1 MVRRSRLS
9 NLGHTMRHLLFL
21 LTACAALLLEAQP
34 FDAKHPPN
42 TYRNADNP
50 HYWKNRPPHPGY
62 WQQDVHYVIKGRM
75 DDQTDVL
82 TAELA
87 LTYWNNSPDTLRE
100 VFFHLYQEA
109 FVEGSYLE
117 RLEGGLR
124 ATHGGPVAY
133 AGTRITSLTQEGA
146 ELERTQDNTVLHVR
160 LRDALPPGDRTT
172 FRISFSTHWTTDVYR
187 RMKLF
192 NSWGQKH
199 YDGVHWYPRMAVYDA
214 RFGWD
219 TQQHLGHEFYG
230 DFGTFDVELDL
241 PHHYVLDATGWLQN
255 EHEVLPPALKQQLAL
270 TNFKDKPWNSAPSV
284 ITAPEPGKRKVWKF
298 HAENVHDFAWTAD
311 PTYRIGEAEWKGI
324 KCVALVQEPHAS
336 GWQNAAE
343 YTARIIACYS
353 TDFGHYAYPKMIVA
367 DARDGMEYPMLTLDG
382 GRDPDYRGLLAH
394 EVGHNWFYGMVGN
407 NETYRAFLDEGF
419 TQFLTAWALESIDGD
434 TVVTDT
440 PATAYERRYTLP
452 ERPREAEAYSAYQYD
467 AVRDQL
473 PPINVHSDEFGHH
486 AGFGYGYGHVYTKT
500 ATMLYN
506 LQYTLGDSLFLAAMQ
521 HYFDQWR
528 MCHPYP
534 EDFRQSI
541 IGFTKV
547 DLNWF
552 FDQWIDTDKRI
563 DYAVRGVQRRM
574 KDSGQRIHLRRKG
587 SLQMP
592 LDLRVIARD
601 GSTHDFHIPNT
612 WFTKRTDATVLP
624 RWIGYD
630 ALQRDHIVEVN
641 IPSGIDQVIID
652 PTNRLADA
660 YKVNDQL
667 RPPVSVQF
675 DHHVQNRPDRNTY
688 EAFVRPDLWW
698 NGYDGAKVGVHLNSS
713 YLEYKH
719 RIHFTAWL
727 NTGMGQVLP
736 PGSNVR
742 MDSIPGNRNTAYDAF
757 SFNFRYENGTERIVK
772 GSSVF
777 VEARMLDGLERYG
790 AGWRW
795 SLPNEKTEVQAKL
808 TYLLR
813 RDSTDLTYLLYPD
826 LWDLNRLNGYFDV
839 AMNHRYSHGRGSG
852 TISMHLRN
860 SAVGSAANYAQA
872 RLSAVNST
880 HFGGLEVRTR
890 GFAQFGTGDTPRES
904 SLYLSGA
911 SPEELMEN
919 KYVRSIGFVPY
930 DWLGYGTGVNH
941 FAQGGGLGLR
951 GYAGYLAPEL
961 DADGQLITTYQG
973 NTGLSA
979 SAEVDLDGLVHF
991 TPRALARYLHL
1002 DMYLFGDVGMMGYR
1016 RERANGQELRLAEPR
1031 ADAGVGA
1038 ALTIKRFGP
1047 LVDIKPLTIRFDMPL
1062 FLSATPA
1069 TDTDNLAF
1077 RYVVAVGRSF

>member
-1 MVRRSRLS
+1 
-9 NLGHTMRHLLFL
+9 MRPFL
-21 LTACAALLLEAQP
+21 LLLPILAAHVLHAQP

-50 HYWKNRPPHPGY
+50 HYWKNRTPRPGY
-62 WQQDVHYVIKGRM
+62 WQQDVHYVIKGRL
-75 DDQTDVL
+75 DDETDVL
-82 TAELA
+82 TAELG

-109 FVEGSYLE
+109 FVQGSYLE
-117 RLEGGLR
+117 MKEGGLR
-124 ATHGGPVAY
+124 RTHDGEIAY
-133 AGTRITSLTQEGA
+133 AGTRISSLTQEGT

-160 LRDALPPGDRTT
+160 LHEALPPGDRTT
-172 FRISFSTHWTTDVYR
+172 LRIAFSTHWTGDVYR

-192 NSWGQKH
+192 NSWGHKH
-199 YDGVHWYPRMAVYDA
+199 YDGVHWYPRMAVYDE

-230 DFGTFDVELDL
+230 DFGTFDVDLDL

-255 EHEVLPPALKQQLAL
+255 EAEAMPSELRQALDIA
-270 TNFKDKPWNSAPSV
+270 NFKDKPWNSEPSV
-284 ITAPEPGKRKVWKF
+284 VIAPEPGKRKVWKF
-298 HAENVHDFAWTAD
+298 HAENVHDFAFTTD
-311 PTYRIGEAEWKGI
+311 PTYRIGEAEWEGI
-324 KCVALVQEPHAS
+324 NCVALVQEPHAS

-343 YTARIIACYS
+343 YTAKIIACFS
-353 TDFGHYAYPKMIVA
+353 RDFGMYAYPKMIVA

-382 GRDPDYRGLLAH
+382 GREPDYRGLLAH
-394 EVGHNWFYGMVGN
+394 EVGHNWFFGMVGN

-419 TQFLTAWALESIDGD
+419 TQFLTAWALEHIDGD
-434 TVVTDT
+434 TVVTV
-440 PATAYERRYTLP
+440 PPGTAYERRYTLP
-452 ERPREAEAYSAYQYD
+452 VQPREDEAYGAYQRD

-486 AGFGYGYGHVYTKT
+486 QGLGHGYGHVYFKT

-506 LQYTLGDSLFLAAMQ
+506 LQYVLGDSLFLAAMQ

-563 DYAVRGVQRRM
+563 DYAVRGVKRRM

-587 SLQMP
+587 NQQMP
-592 LDLRVIARD
+592 IDLRVLARD

-612 WFTKRTDATVLP
+612 WFTKKTDATVLP

-630 ALQRDHIVEVN
+630 ELQRDYIAAVN
-641 IPSGIDQVIID
+641 IPSGIEQVIID
-652 PTNRLADA
+652 PTDRLADA
-660 YKVNDQL
+660 YKVNDHL
-667 RPPVSVQF
+667 LPPVSVQF
-675 DHHVQNRPDRNTY
+675 DHHVWNRPDRKSY

-713 YLEYKH
+713 YMRYKH
-719 RIHFTAWL
+719 RLHFTAWL
-727 NTGMGQVLP
+727 NTGMGQSLP
-736 PGSNVR
+736 PGSNAR
-742 MDSIPGNRNTAYDAF
+742 IDSIPGNRNTAYDALA
-757 SFNFRYENGTERIVK
+757 FNFRYENGTEKIVR

-777 VEARMLDGLERYG
+777 VQARMLDGLERYG

-795 SLPNEKTEVQAKL
+795 ALPNKKTEMQASL

-813 RDSTDLTYLLYPD
+813 RDSTDLTYLLQPD
-826 LWDLNRLNGYFDV
+826 QWNLGQLNGFFEV
-839 AMNHRYSHGRGSG
+839 GMRHRYAYRRGEG
-852 TISMHLRN
+852 DINLQLRN
-860 SAVGSAANYAQA
+860 SAVGSAASYAQV
-872 RLSAVNST
+872 RITAVNT
-880 HFGGLEVRTR
+880 NQLGGLEVRTR
-890 GFAQFGTGDTPRES
+890 GFGQFGTGDTPRES
-904 SLYLSGA
+904 ALYLAGA

-919 KYVRSIGFVPY
+919 KYTRSIGFVPY
-930 DWLGYGTGVNH
+930 DWLGYGADVNH
-941 FAQGGGLGLR
+941 FQHGGGLGLR
-951 GYAGYLAPEL
+951 GYAGYLAPEV
-961 DADGQLITTYQG
+961 DANGQLITTYQG
-973 NTGLSA
+973 NSGLSA
-979 SAEVDLDGLVHF
+979 SAEVDLDGLVRLR
-991 TPRALARYLHL
+991 PGKVARYLHL
-1002 DMYLFGDVGMMGYR
+1002 DVYLFGDVGVMGYR
-1016 RERANGQELRLAEPR
+1016 RIRTNGPELRLAEPR

-1047 LVDIKPLTIRFDMPL
+1047 LVDIEPLTIRFDMPL
-1062 FLSATPA
+1062 LLSATPA
-1069 TDTDNLAF
+1069 TSPDNLAF
-1077 RYVVAVGRSF
+1077 RYVVAIGRSF